1 MRMEYLVYL
10 YPLERALLDKWDRS
24 SLSSL
29 FTHALCL
36 SSYMRLAR
44 YLLKPFV
51 WSILL
56 VQLKAAVKLTE
67 KGFCIGSLYNLKLK
81 HYISKCQPLF
91 CIRLMALCR
100 ITVIVKKT
108 NHSCRSVIPTWSLH
122 SLIYGNKGVPSE
134 EDKIYQTNCDN
145 RTFSS
150 CKFSEEA
157 PQ

>member
-81 HYISKCQPLF
+81 HYNSKCQPLF

-100 ITVIVKKT
+100 ITVIVKKKSLLPISDT
-108 NHSCRSVIPTWSLH
+108 YRSLR
-122 SLIYGNKGVPSE
+122 SLIYGNKGVPCE
-134 EDKIYQTNCDN
+134 EQDKIYQTNCDN